1 MGNKLSASSSKLM
14 HLAEEKGTFLC
25 NIGING
31 GNDRFI
37 ASVGQDVL
45 LRHQYCEY
53 HNDFEMQ

>member
-1 MGNKLSASSSKLM
+1 M

-25 NIGING
+25 NIRING